1 MNCIIGID
9 VSKDKIDVAYLRD
22 VQTLKVKTKVFKNT
36 SKGFAELCSWLS
48 ENTKQP
54 LNQCHCTLEAT
65 GIYHEPLALW
75 LFDKG
80 VNVSVCNPAQV
91 KGFAKSLGAQHK
103 TDKIDS
109 IILARYGA
117 LMKPA
122 LWQPEPKEVRE
133 LKALIARLDALE
145 TDLLRE
151 QNRLEKAEFSTSS
164 KLVIESLGNMIQHLV
179 AERKRLDKEIDDHID
194 RHPGLKKDQELL
206 RSIPSV
212 GRVVSRLMLA
222 LIRGK
227 DFKRAGDCAAFIGVI
242 PKIQESGVFKGRA
255 SLSKKGN
262 SNIRA
267 KLYMPAVTA
276 MRFNP
281 TIEQH
286 VKRMLENGKN
296 KMQAVGAAMRKLV
309 HICFGV
315 LKNQRP
321 YEFKAVT

>member
-9 VSKDKIDVAYLRD
+9 VSKEKIDVAWLRD
-22 VQTLKVKTKVFKNT
+22 IQTLKVKTKVFKNT
-36 SKGFAELCSWLS
+36 SKGFSELCSWLS

-75 LFDKG
+75 LFDNG
-80 VNVSVCNPAQV
+80 IQVSVCNPAQV
-91 KGFAKSLGAQHK
+91 KGFARSLSAQHK

-151 QNRLEKAEFSTSS
+151 RNRMEKAEFSTAS
-164 KLVIESLGNMIQHLV
+164 KLVIESLENMIQHL
-179 AERKRLDKEIDDHID
+179 ETEQKRLNKEIDDHID
-194 RHPGLKKDQELL
+194 RHPDLKRDQELL
-206 RSIPSV
+206 LSIPSV
-212 GRVVSRLMLA
+212 GPVISRLMLSV
-222 LIRGK
+222 IRGK
-227 DFKRAGDCAAFIGVI
+227 NFKTAEECAAFLGLI
-242 PKIQESGVFKGRA
+242 PKIQESGVFKGRTA
-255 SLSKKGN
+255 LSKKG
-262 SNIRA
+262 SPKIRA

-276 MRFNP
+276 MRHNP
-281 TIEQH
+281 TIQQH
-286 VKRMLENGKN
+286 TNRLLANGKN

-315 LKNQRP
+315 LKNQKP
-321 YEFKAVT
+321 YEFKAAV